1 MPEGKE
7 KGAGMQ
13 RTQEEGGKLKA
24 GRHEEAGPCRAGA
37 GGELEW
43 GPGIAE
49 GDPWGLAGF
58 PHPWEPHTSPRLG
71 LGREEEDTAPPPLPV
86 TLLSLTVLL
95 TCPRSQRQGPQPRND
110 ITEDQ
115 THQG

>member
-1 MPEGKE
+1 MR
-7 KGAGMQ
+7 KGLECRQ

-49 GDPWGLAGF
+49 GDPWKLAGF
-58 PHPWEPHTSPRLG
+58 PRPWEPHTSPGLG
-71 LGREEEDTAPPPLPV
+71 LCPEEEDTALPPLPV
-86 TLLSLTVLL
+86 SLFSLMGKEYIKAVYFHAAYF
-95 TCPRSQRQGPQPRND
+95 NYM
-110 ITEDQ
+110 Q
-115 THQG
+115 TTSCEMPG